1 MPKIEPVNQAVNWN
15 KEEGTLGVVGVAPWA
30 TIEFCKSFYSKI
42 KAVKDWHYPRVI
54 VDINS
59 KIPSRGRYF
68 QLGERDPSPYIAET
82 INELSIQGATV
93 AVVPCNTAH
102 ILFDKWAFESPI
114 PVPNI
119 LKETLRLA
127 SDSGATSITPLTSTS
142 LAKKNLYGKLTK
154 EFDLQCVN
162 LTPEEQIII
171 DNVIQDIKMFG
182 EISNE
187 NYGDFESLMINPKF
201 QDTTI
206 IFGCTELS
214 LLGDFFHK
222 KDITT
227 IDSNSALAEA
237 ALRYI
242 YNRD

>member
-1 MPKIEPVNQAVNWN
+1 
-15 KEEGTLGVVGVAPWA
+15 
-30 TIEFCKSFYSKI
+30 
-42 KAVKDWHYPRVI
+42 
-54 VDINS
+54 
-59 KIPSRGRYF
+59 
-68 QLGERDPSPYIAET
+68 
-82 INELSIQGATV
+82 
-93 AVVPCNTAH
+93 
-102 ILFDKWAFESPI
+102 
-114 PVPNI
+114 
-119 LKETLRLA
+119 
-127 SDSGATSITPLTSTS
+127 
-142 LAKKNLYGKLTK
+142 
-154 EFDLQCVN
+154 

-187 NYGDFESLMINPKF
+187 NYGDFESLMINQNSKTQQLYLDAQNF
-201 QDTTI
+201 
-206 IFGCTELS
+206 L